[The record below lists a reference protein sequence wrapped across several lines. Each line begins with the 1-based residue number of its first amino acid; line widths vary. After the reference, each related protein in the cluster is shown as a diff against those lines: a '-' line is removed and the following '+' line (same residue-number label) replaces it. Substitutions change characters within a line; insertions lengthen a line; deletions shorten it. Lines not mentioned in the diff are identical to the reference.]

1 MSAIWNPNARPL
13 LEGLTVVELGERVA
27 APYCGRLFA
36 ESGARVIKVEPPAG
50 DVARGWGPFPND
62 RPDRERGGLF
72 HFLNAD
78 KESVVLDLEQPADR
92 DRLRALLASADLLI
106 ESLRPGELA
115 RLGLDPARLAETHP
129 DLVVVSLSPFG
140 QSGPYRDW
148 HAYDHNAYHLSGSG
162 HRYCGRLGDAPLEQG
177 TFLADFYGALAGA
190 AWGLA
195 AVQGRGVVGG
205 GQHLDVSTAEL
216 LATTM
221 VGGWNVPGFRRHGY
235 INTRTGIGLSGAPAS
250 ILKCNDGH
258 AWVFALEPGQWKG
271 LAKVMGDP
279 DWMSLEIFDD
289 VWKRGAERDV
299 VYPLIEEWTQQ
310 RSKWEV
316 MERCQEAGS
325 PSTAVMTVEEFTK
338 HAHTVARGFIG
349 ALANDGG
356 VPIPNLGAPF
366 RPSKGRVGLS
376 RRGPRLGEHTRS
388 VFDALAASRGGVG
401 AAGASAVPRSVE
413 ARARISVREPERRD
427 AKPLAAS
434 GRLPLEGLRVAN
446 FGWVWAG
453 PMIGQ
458 ILGFLGADVVKV
470 ESRARIDIM
479 RWVPPCEDPTPHPER
494 SLTQHNMWAG
504 NGSVTLDLA
513 KPEGRALA
521 HALVSKCDVAIENFG
536 PGVAE
541 RNELRYSDLVR
552 VRPDLVMISM
562 PAAGAGGP
570 FAHVRTYGNAL
581 ASLTGL
587 DSFAGDVPGDVIPG
601 GQPLA
606 DVHDAMLGTFA
617 VLAALEQRKKTGE
630 GQWIELSQQEG
641 LSHLIA
647 PAFMDYML
655 NGRVGGP
662 LGNRH
667 PLGQAAPHGVF
678 PVAGADQWVAI
689 VVENDAEWRA
699 LADAIAAPWARAD
712 ALATHAGRIADQA
725 ALQARLADWT
735 RPQDGRAVCEMLQ
748 ARGVAATPVL
758 DMPSLSK
765 DPHFAARGTFVDLEN
780 PQGFRETVF
789 APYVKMSR
797 SRTRARPGPMLG
809 QDNERVLKGWLGLD
823 DARFSDLVDRRVIY

>member
-13 LEGLTVVELGERVA
+13 LEGLTVVELGDRVA

-36 ESGARVIKVEPPAG
+36 ESGARVVKVESPAG
-50 DVARGWGPFPND
+50 DVARGWGPFSGD
-62 RPDRERGGLF
+62 RPDREQGGLF

-92 DRLRALLASADLLI
+92 DRLRALLAAADLLI
-106 ESLRPGELA
+106 ESLRPGDLA
-115 RLGLDPARLAETHP
+115 RLGLDASQLAEVNP

-140 QSGPYRDW
+140 QTGPYRDW
-148 HAYDHNAYHLSGSG
+148 KAYDHNAYHLSGSG
-162 HRYCGRLGDAPLEQG
+162 HRYCGRPGDAPLEQG

-195 AVQGRGVVGG
+195 AVHGRDVAGG
-205 GQHLDVSTAEL
+205 GQSLDVSTAEL

-235 INTRTGIGLSGAPAS
+235 VNTRTGIGLSGAPAS

-279 DWMSLEIFDD
+279 EWMSLEIFDD

-299 VYPLIEEWTQQ
+299 VYPLIEAWTQE

-316 MERCQEAGS
+316 MERCQAAGS

-356 VPIPNLGAPF
+356 PPIPNLGAPF
-366 RPSKGRVGLS
+366 RPSKGRVGLA
-376 RRGPRLGEHTRS
+376 RRGPRLGEHTAS
-388 VFDALAASRGGVG
+388 ALAAVS
-401 AAGASAVPRSVE
+401 ATASTPSTT
-413 ARARISVREPERRD
+413 RARVAGPAGRGAGPATAS
-427 AKPLAAS
+427 AAS

-458 ILGFLGADVVKV
+458 TLGFLGADVVKV

-513 KPEGRALA
+513 KPEGREMA
-521 HALVSKCDVAIENFG
+521 HALVAQCDVAIENFG

-541 RNELRYSDLVR
+541 RNELRYADLVR

-570 FAHVRTYGNAL
+570 FASVRTYGNAL

-587 DSFAGDVPGDVIPG
+587 DSLTGYGPGDVIPFE
-601 GQPLA
+601 QPMA
-606 DVHDAMLGTFA
+606 DAHNAMLGTFA
-617 VLAALEQRKKTGE
+617 VLAALEQRRRTGE

-647 PAFMDYML
+647 PAWLDFML

-678 PVAGADQWVAI
+678 PVAGSDQWIAI
-689 VVENDAEWRA
+689 VVEDDAEWRA
-699 LADAIAAPWARAD
+699 LADGIDAPWARAD
-712 ALATHAGRIADQA
+712 AYATRAGRVAQQD
-725 ALQARLADWT
+725 ALQAKLADWT
-735 RPQDGRAVCEMLQ
+735 RPQDGRALCAALQ

-758 DMPSLSK
+758 DMPSLSS
-765 DPHFAARGTFVDLEN
+765 DPHFAARGTFAELMN
-780 PQGFRETVF
+780 PQGFRETVY

-797 SRTRARPGPMLG
+797 SRTTARPGPMLG
-809 QDNERVLKGWLGLD
+809 QDNERVLKGWLGLS
-823 DARFSDLVDRRVIY
+823 DARYAELEAKQVIY